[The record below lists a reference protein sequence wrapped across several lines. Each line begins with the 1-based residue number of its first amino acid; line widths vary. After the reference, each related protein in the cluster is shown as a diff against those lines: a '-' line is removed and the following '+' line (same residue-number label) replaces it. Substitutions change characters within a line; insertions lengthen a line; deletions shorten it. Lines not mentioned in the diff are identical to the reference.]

1 MHNIDRTMSMETGDF
16 ELGDHETGDFE
27 SSDFEDESI
36 GYEADFEE
44 SSESEGELNGE
55 AMYSGEL
62 TEEDEVDLAAE
73 LLTITN
79 EDELDQF
86 IGKFFRRIGR
96 GLRKVVRNPVFRA
109 VGGMLKGIAKK
120 ALPIVGGAV
129 GSFVAPGVGT
139 AIGGSLGQAA
149 SKLFEVDVEVMS
161 DEDAQFEV
169 ARRYVRLTDAAL
181 RRAARMP
188 GAGDPRQAARQALA
202 AAARL
207 HAPGLARA
215 LGAAAGTGVPGAT
228 RRRGRPGFPGTRST
242 GRWIRRGNHIVVFGV

>member
-16 ELGDHETGDFE
+16 EAGDFEAGDFEAGDFEAGDLESGALGYEGDFEGDFE
-27 SSDFEDESI
+27 SD
-36 GYEADFEE
+36 
-44 SSESEGELNGE
+44 GEFYGE
-55 AMYSGEL
+55 TVESGEL

-86 IGKFFRRIGR
+86 IGKFFRRVGR
-96 GLRKVVRNPVFRA
+96 GIRRIARNPVFRA
-109 VGGMLKGIAKK
+109 VGGMLKGVAKR

-129 GSFVAPGVGT
+129 VSFIAPGVGT

-149 SKLFEVDVEVMS
+149 SKLFEVDLEAMS

-181 RRAARMP
+181 RQAARMP
-188 GAGDPRQAARQALA
+188 TTADPRQTARRALA

-215 LGAAAGTGVPGAT
+215 LGSAPRG
-228 RRRGRPGFPGTRST
+228 RRGGLYSPRST
-242 GRWIRRGNHIVVFGV
+242 GRWIRRGRHIVVFGA